1 MKNITMKIALIGY
14 GKMGKEIEKIA
25 LAKGYEISLKVTSS
39 NTNFSVSEL
48 KDTDVAIEFSRPE
61 FAVNNIKKC
70 FEANVPVVVG
80 TTGWYEQFDEI
91 RSLCLENNQ
100 AFLYATNFSVGV
112 NIFFKINTLLAKLM
126 NKQPQYSVE
135 VEEIHHTQ
143 KLDAPSG
150 TGISIAEQI
159 IENTDSLS
167 AWKNDYTNTKTE
179 LPIISKRIDN
189 VPGTHEVTYKSEVDS
204 INIVHTAHNRSGFAQ
219 GAVLAAEW
227 LLNKNGIFTMEDVL
241 SLEE

>member
-1 MKNITMKIALIGY
+1 MKIALIGY

-25 LAKGYEISLKVTSS
+25 LAKGYEISLKVTSL
-39 NTNFSVSEL
+39 NTNFNSNDL
-48 KDTDVAIEFSRPE
+48 KGTDLAIEFSRPE
-61 FAVNNIKKC
+61 FAINNIKKC

-80 TTGWYEQFDEI
+80 TTGWYNQFDEI

-100 AFLYATNFSVGV
+100 ALLYATNFSVGV
-112 NIFFKINTLLAKLM
+112 NIFFKVNALLAKFM

-159 IENTDSLS
+159 IANNDTISS
-167 AWKNDYTNTKTE
+167 WKNELTTNKNE
-179 LPIISKRIDN
+179 LPIVSKRIDN

-204 INIVHTAHNRSGFAQ
+204 INITHTAHSRRGFAQ
-219 GAVLAAEW
+219 GALLAAEW
-227 LLNKNGIFTMEDVL
+227 LSDKSGIFTMEDVL
-241 SLEE
+241 GL